1 MIKNRFLLIA
11 FISFSVLGSLQL
23 WIAFDCLSK
32 EGEPGLLHCVL
43 VSDDLSQNQEDSKL
57 FIQSGDDTTLVY
69 VEIADEPHELNQG
82 LMFRENLEL
91 DRGMFFVF
99 DDERTLSFWMKN
111 TLIPLDMLFV
121 DADFRI
127 VDIKENVPPCKE
139 DPCPSYPSEQPA
151 KYVLEVN
158 SGFVLENNIKI
169 DDIVSFQPQM

>member
-139 DPCPSYPSEQPA
+139 DPCPSYPSKKPA

-158 SGFVLENNIKI
+158 AGFTLKNDIKI
-169 DDIVSFQPQM
+169 DDQVSLQPKA